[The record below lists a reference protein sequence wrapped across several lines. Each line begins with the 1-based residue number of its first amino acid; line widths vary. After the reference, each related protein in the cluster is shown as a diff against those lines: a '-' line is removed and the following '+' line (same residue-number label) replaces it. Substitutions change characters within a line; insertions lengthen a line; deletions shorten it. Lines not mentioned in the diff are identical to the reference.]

1 MSQAFK
7 VKKVGRCFLFNCSSF
22 AGLSVI
28 EWVYSLADE
37 LRLLISRDEVERFR
51 TSIACDVSCNV

>member
-51 TSIACDVSCNV
+51 TYIASL